1 MWVSCSIFS
10 DRSAAG
16 FAIEQRGDTGGWNG
30 TTEQVALS
38 FCATIEHQIDELAFV
53 FDSLGRGRQTKP
65 FSKAD
70 YSTNDHPAVSAVVEM
85 RHEAAIDLDLVR
97 RNESSWLSV
106 A

>member
-53 FDSLGRGRQTKP
+53 FDSRPWSSNQTLQQGR
-65 FSKAD
+65 
-70 YSTNDHPAVSAVVEM
+70 
-85 RHEAAIDLDLVR
+85 L
-97 RNESSWLSV
+97 
-106 A
+106 